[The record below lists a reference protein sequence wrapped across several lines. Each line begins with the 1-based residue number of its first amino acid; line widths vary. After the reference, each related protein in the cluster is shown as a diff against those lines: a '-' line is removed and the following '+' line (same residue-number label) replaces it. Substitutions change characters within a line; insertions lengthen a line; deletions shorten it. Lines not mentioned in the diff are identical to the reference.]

1 MSKRVIIILYL
12 KNRTHSNIFSGN
24 IKNLFEAVNK
34 IYKKIREL
42 DLSVAELENMS
53 HEHTSSSDQRTSDRF
68 ATDQTAPTTAT
79 STTYTTETTTFE
91 SSGEESSDG
100 NRYKREAENS
110 GAG

>member
-1 MSKRVIIILYL
+1 M
-12 KNRTHSNIFSGN
+12 
-24 IKNLFEAVNK
+24 FEAVNK

-79 STTYTTETTTFE
+79 STTYTTETTFE
-91 SSGEESSDG
+91 SSGEESYDG
-100 NRYKREAENS
+100 NRYKREAEDS

>member
-1 MSKRVIIILYL
+1 MSKRLIIILYL

-42 DLSVAELENMS
+42 DVSVAELESMS
-53 HEHTSSSDQRTSDRF
+53 HEHTSSSDQRTSDRY

-79 STTYTTETTTFE
+79 STTYTTETTFE
-91 SSGEESSDG
+91 SSGEESYDG
-100 NRYKREAENS
+100 NRYKREAEDS